1 MCIRDRVAAE
11 VHRGLRELL
20 TRQRQREA
28 DVAVRLA
35 RVDQLASLGQLAAGL
50 AHEIKNPLAGIQG
63 ALEVLRDESADSET
77 VRIYE
82 EMLAELKRVNVI
94 LYRLLE
100 AGRPA
105 PLRLART
112 DFAKLLGET
121 SELLRPSLR
130 RQKVELVTA
139 AAADLPALQLDAAK
153 IRQVLVNLIQNAAEA
168 MQDQGGRITV
178 RASGFPA
185 EAAVVVAVEDNGP
198 GIAADQLANVF
209 EPFFTT
215 KFTGTGLGLAISKSL
230 VEQHGGRIEVTSE
243 LGTGTSFL
251 VILPAGP
258 NPTDENDANDRN
270 DTNRASPD
278 GEAN

>member
-1 MCIRDRVAAE
+1 
-11 VHRGLRELL
+11 
-20 TRQRQREA
+20 
-28 DVAVRLA
+28 
-35 RVDQLASLGQLAAGL
+35 
-50 AHEIKNPLAGIQG
+50 
-63 ALEVLRDESADSET
+63 VLRDESSDAET

-100 AGRPA
+100 SGRPA

-112 DFAKLLGET
+112 DLGRLLEET

-130 RQKVELVTA
+130 RQKVELSTEA
-139 AAADLPALQLDAAK
+139 AAGLPALELDPAK

-168 MQDQGGRITV
+168 IDPALGQGGRITV

-185 EAAVVVAVEDNGP
+185 EAAVVIAVEDNGP
-198 GIAADQLANVF
+198 GIAPDQLANVF

-243 LGTGTSFL
+243 LGKGTSFL
-251 VILPAGP
+251 LILPEHADAGEGVSAAP
-258 NPTDENDANDRN
+258 HSDMKAN
-270 DTNRASPD
+270 
-278 GEAN
+278 

>member
-1 MCIRDRVAAE
+1 
-11 VHRGLRELL
+11 
-20 TRQRQREA
+20 
-28 DVAVRLA
+28 
-35 RVDQLASLGQLAAGL
+35 
-50 AHEIKNPLAGIQG
+50 
-63 ALEVLRDESADSET
+63 
-77 VRIYE
+77 
-82 EMLAELKRVNVI
+82 MLAELKRVNVI

-168 MQDQGGRITV
+168 MQETGGRITV

-198 GIAADQLANVF
+198 GIPAEQLASVF

-230 VEQHGGRIEVTSE
+230 VEQHGGRIEVTSQP
-243 LGTGTSFL
+243 GKGTSFL
-251 VILPAGP
+251 IILPAGHP
-258 NPTDENDANDRN
+258 EAV
-270 DTNRASPD
+270 RAAAVGPALAPD
-278 GEAN
+278 SEKMAP